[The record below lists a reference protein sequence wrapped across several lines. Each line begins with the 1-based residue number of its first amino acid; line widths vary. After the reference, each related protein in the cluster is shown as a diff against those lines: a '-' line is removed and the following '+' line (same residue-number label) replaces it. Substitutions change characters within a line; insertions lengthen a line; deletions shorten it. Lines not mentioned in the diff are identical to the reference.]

1 MYEKL
6 WDKSVDKLTVGEMS
20 VGEMAVDEM
29 TYRREIVCQ
38 ILLSATSSSSSSS
51 TRLFNFFPLQAN
63 YYSLFH
69 LIWELLKGTH
79 YAADPSLTS

>member
-1 MYEKL
+1 MHEKL

-20 VGEMAVDEM
+20 VGEMAADEM
-29 TYRREIVCQ
+29 AYCREIVCQ

-79 YAADPSLTS
+79 YAAVPSLTS